1 MYVAAYETSSKT
13 GNFLLDHALSM
24 DNVCNR
30 CLFSIPSKHELNA
43 RRGKKDQAKP
53 AEQALVKGCGV
64 MCDEYYN

>member
-1 MYVAAYETSSKT
+1 MISRK
-13 GNFLLDHALSM
+13 
-24 DNVCNR
+24 R
-30 CLFSIPSKHELNA
+30 KHELNA